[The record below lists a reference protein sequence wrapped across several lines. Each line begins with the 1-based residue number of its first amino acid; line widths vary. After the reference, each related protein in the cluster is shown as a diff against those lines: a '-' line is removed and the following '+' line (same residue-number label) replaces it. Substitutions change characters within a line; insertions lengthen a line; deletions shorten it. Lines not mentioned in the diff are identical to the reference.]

1 MSEQMP
7 SKAYQDE
14 SRPAPPAHPA
24 TGVNPLAGQSPA
36 TIVRGVGFVLLPLR
50 VYLAIVFLYAGI
62 SKIADRSFLDDK
74 SLSGIHANVA
84 AVRASSPIGS
94 LLGPVESHSLVF
106 GVLMSIGEIAVG
118 LGLALGLF
126 TRIAALGGMVLS
138 LSLWFTVSWNASPWF
153 TSADLVYLFALTPLL
168 IGGAGGVYSL
178 DGWLVSAA
186 RRHPGLGEDR
196 SRRALLGIAGGLGV
210 LLLLGIGAIARGSSK
225 PASDDRAADDP
236 TVDPS
241 TSASSAPT
249 SDAASSDVAGS
260 AATDPSS
267 AATTA
272 PKATPTG
279 AVLVATSAVAV
290 GGAKSVKDPKTGDP
304 AYVLQLSAGQFSA
317 LSAVCP
323 HQQCEVGFVSAK
335 NGFACPCHGSR
346 FAADGKL
353 LEGPA
358 TRGLTAIPITV
369 TDGSVRR
376 A

>member
-7 SKAYQDE
+7 SKAYQGE
-14 SRPAPPAHPA
+14 SPQSAPPAHPVNV
-24 TGVNPLAGQSPA
+24 VNPLAGQSPS

-74 SLSGIHANVA
+74 SLSGIHANVV

-94 LLGPVESHSLVF
+94 LLGPVESHSLLF

-138 LSLWFTVSWNASPWF
+138 LSLWFTVSWNSSPWF

-178 DGWLVSAA
+178 DGWLASAA
-186 RRHPGLGEDR
+186 QRHPGLGEDR
-196 SRRALLGIAGGLGV
+196 SRRALLAGAGGLGV
-210 LLLLGIGAIARGSSK
+210 LVLLGIGAIARGSSK
-225 PASDDRAADDP
+225 STSDDRAAGDP
-236 TVDPS
+236 TGDPS
-241 TSASSAPT
+241 TTTGSAST
-249 SDAASSDVAGS
+249 SDAASTAST

-267 AATTA
+267 APTTA

-304 AYVLQLSAGQFSA
+304 AYVLQLTAGQFSA

-358 TRGLTAIPITV
+358 TRGLSAIPITV
-369 TDGSVRR
+369 ADGSVRR

>member
-7 SKAYQDE
+7 SKAYLGE
-14 SRPAPPAHPA
+14 SPQPAPAEHPVN
-24 TGVNPLAGQSPA
+24 GVNPLAGQSPS

-62 SKIADRSFLDDK
+62 SKIADRTFLDDK
-74 SLSGIHANVA
+74 SLTGIHANVV

-138 LSLWFTVSWNASPWF
+138 LSLWFTVSWNSSPWF

-178 DGWLVSAA
+178 DAWLASAA

-196 SRRALLGIAGGLGV
+196 SRRALLAAAGGLGV
-210 LLLLGIGAIARGSSK
+210 LVLLGIGAISRGSSK
-225 PASDDRAADDP
+225 SASDDRAADDP

-241 TSASSAPT
+241 TTTGSAPA
-249 SDAASSDVAGS
+249 SDPASTASTASS

-267 AATTA
+267 APTTA

-290 GGAKSVKDPKTGDP
+290 GGAKSVRIPRP
-304 AYVLQLSAGQFSA
+304 AIRPTSCS
-317 LSAVCP
+317 
-323 HQQCEVGFVSAK
+323 
-335 NGFACPCHGSR
+335 
-346 FAADGKL
+346 
-353 LEGPA
+353 
-358 TRGLTAIPITV
+358 
-369 TDGSVRR
+369 
-376 A
+376 